1 MKNKVWYYLGQ
12 GMASFGIQDTWIEE
26 EKMQPKPDEV
36 LARIDAVAICASDI
50 KMIRMGNKY
59 PLFKDRNFQ
68 ENPAIL
74 GHELSLTIVQAGANL
89 KNDWRPGM
97 RVGIQPDVYKEQLRY
112 CIGVNVEGGM

>member
-89 KNDWRPGM
+89 KND
-97 RVGIQPDVYKEQLRY
+97 
-112 CIGVNVEGGM
+112 

>member
-1 MKNKVWYYLGQ
+1 MDMKNKVWYYLGQ

-74 GHELSLTIVQAGANL
+74 YKFNCISS
-89 KNDWRPGM
+89 KNA
-97 RVGIQPDVYKEQLRY
+97 
-112 CIGVNVEGGM
+112 